1 MKLYMQHKKYDW
13 PVIWVL
19 WKEVIEC
26 ESVKGFCV
34 EPRTLHQQ
42 DLRLNELS
50 FEIEASD
57 NPEIVNK

>member
-1 MKLYMQHKKYDW
+1 
-13 PVIWVL
+13 VIWVL

-50 FEIEASD
+50 FEIEAPD